1 MVTMLVEVNKLLEK
15 GVKIRTL
22 DGRLD
27 TQNMNEEI
35 VKLIVSVMGYAA
47 EMELKNIKRR
57 TAEGRSVALSRG
69 VKFGAK
75 RKYDKYQIQEIMHKR
90 DLGQGY
96 GQIAKAMGMSRSTVS
111 TIVKRELDGVVGI
124 Q

>member
-1 MVTMLVEVNKLLEK
+1 MHIK
-15 GVKIRTL
+15 TL

-27 TQNMNEEI
+27 ITSKERTM
-35 VKLIVSVMGYAA
+35 LIVSLLDMPH
-47 EMELKNIKRR
+47 LKNWNKSNSYMK
-57 TAEGRSVALSRG
+57 AGRLHYSKGLNG
-69 VKFGAK
+69 K

-111 TIVKRELDGVVGI
+111 TIVKRELDAVVGI

>member
-1 MVTMLVEVNKLLEK
+1 MQFYIKNFSLFRDRVFEK
-15 GVKIRTL
+15 KSLRAFGAKGSCVAIMR
-22 DGRLD
+22 
-27 TQNMNEEI
+27 
-35 VKLIVSVMGYAA
+35 
-47 EMELKNIKRR
+47 KNSFR
-57 TAEGRSVALSRG
+57 A
-69 VKFGAK
+69 FGAK

-111 TIVKRELDGVVGI
+111 TIVKRELDAVVGI